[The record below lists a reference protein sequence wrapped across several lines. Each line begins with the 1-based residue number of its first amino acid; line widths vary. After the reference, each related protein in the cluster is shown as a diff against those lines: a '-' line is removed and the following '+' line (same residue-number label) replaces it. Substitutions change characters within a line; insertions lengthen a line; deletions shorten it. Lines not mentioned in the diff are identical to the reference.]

1 MSIKTKRPI
10 PPIPKSGGL
19 AKTDHVKSSPQR
31 QVKARIS
38 FGCALA
44 LFCASMP
51 QMSAAEDADLILV
64 NGNVYTVND
73 KQPHAEAIA
82 VKKDRILFV
91 GSNEDARKL
100 KSEKTRVMDLHEH
113 AVVPGLTDSHC
124 HIFGIGERE
133 MTLNL
138 AGTHTLQ

>member
-1 MSIKTKRPI
+1 MSIKTQTANSFDTEKWRI
-10 PPIPKSGGL
+10 G
-19 AKTDHVKSSPQR
+19 KTDHVKSSPQR

-51 QMSAAEDADLILV
+51 QMSAAEDADLIFV

-100 KSEKTRVMDLHEH
+100 KSEKTRVIDLHEH
-113 AVVPGLTDSHC
+113 TVVPGLTDSHC

-133 MTLNL
+133 MNLNL
-138 AGTHTLQ
+138 ERTN